1 MPIADIPTALAAF
14 AKGEFLIVIDS
25 PSRENEGDL
34 IIACEHMTPAKMA
47 FMVRHTSGL
56 ICVPMQRDRLQ
67 RLGLGDMVV
76 NNEETLR
83 TAYTVTC
90 DARAGVT
97 TGISA
102 TDRATTCLQLANA
115 DATAQDLVRPGH
127 VLPLRAREGG
137 VLVRD
142 GHTEA
147 CVDLCRLSGVQECGA
162 IAEIVR
168 DEDGEMA
175 RTEELLQLGEK
186 WNILVITIEDL
197 KAYRAEHDPI
207 V

>member
-1 MPIADIPTALAAF
+1 MPISDIPSALEAF
-14 AKGEFLIVIDS
+14 GKGEFLIVIDS

-34 IIACEHMTPAKMA
+34 IIACEHLTPAKMA
-47 FMVRHTSGL
+47 FMIRYTSGL

-67 RLGLGDMVV
+67 RLGLTDMVA
-76 NNEETLR
+76 NNEESLR

-90 DARAGVT
+90 DAREGVT

-102 TDRATTCLQLANA
+102 TDRAATCRLLAGA
-115 DATAQDLVRPGH
+115 DTTAQDLVRPGH
-127 VLPLRAREGG
+127 ILPLRAREGG

-147 CVDLCRLSGVQECGA
+147 CVDLCRLAGVQECGA

-175 RTEELLQLGEK
+175 RTEELLQLGEQ
-186 WNILVITIEDL
+186 WNIMVITIEDL
-197 KAYRAEHDPI
+197 KTYRSEKDPI
-207 V
+207 S